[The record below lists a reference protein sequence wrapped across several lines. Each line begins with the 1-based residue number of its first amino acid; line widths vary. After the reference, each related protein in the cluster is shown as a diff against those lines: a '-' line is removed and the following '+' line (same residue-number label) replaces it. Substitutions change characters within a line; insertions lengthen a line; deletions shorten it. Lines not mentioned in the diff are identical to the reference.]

1 MAASVNK
8 LLEAKMVAEL
18 TGHAGGA
25 TVRGW
30 QDYSQDISS
39 PACVVRCEPGVAE
52 VGVDAPFYAV
62 RATIYAL
69 TSADTDASRATEA
82 AVLGA
87 AEAEVATWTATPA
100 AITATGYTCRGI
112 VRVGVAELIID
123 GTPVRGS
130 GIELDVHVQQT

>member
-1 MAASVNK
+1 
-8 LLEAKMVAEL
+8 
-18 TGHAGGA
+18 
-25 TVRGW
+25 
-30 QDYSQDISS
+30 
-39 PACVVRCEPGVAE
+39 
-52 VGVDAPFYAV
+52 
-62 RATIYAL
+62 
-69 TSADTDASRATEA
+69 
-82 AVLGA
+82 LGA